1 MWGKKCMNK
10 KIFGIVI
17 CMLFIAT
24 SFTSVA
30 NIQRNTGNLQPP
42 IEWTETYGGS
52 KLDVLHYMQ
61 ATSDGGYIMVGCTY
75 SEGVGN
81 YDVSL
86 IKTDINGHIDWS
98 NTYGGTTRDE
108 GYCVQQT
115 TDNGYIICGES
126 YQSSLDDEGYWIK
139 TDANGNKQYE
149 IIEPRSTNSDMVN
162 CVQQTDDGGYI
173 SVGTTTD
180 YSTSQV
186 WLVKQYSNL
195 YIQWTKNFG
204 TNAGGSW
211 IECTNDGGCIMIGY
225 TESPTHRWQMLLS
238 KIDKNGNEQWF
249 KTFGGTN
256 SEFGNY
262 GIQTTDGGY
271 VIVGVTESFGQG
283 GADIY
288 VIKTDEYGNK
298 EWEKTIGTPGHELG
312 NSIIQTCDGGYFI
325 VGYSLIFGNQDV
337 LAIKLDINGDV
348 DWIDNYGGL
357 SDEIGVYGQQTSDGG
372 YIIAGST
379 ASYGAGE
386 ADFWLIKL
394 ETQTNRPNIP
404 TITGRNNLLVNKEYE
419 FTFIST
425 DPDSDDIFYTVDW
438 GDGNLES
445 WNGPHN
451 SGTAL
456 KLKHTYLSEDNF
468 LIKCKVRDI
477 NGAESSNW
485 GVLNVNTPKDKSTT
499 SRFLDFLS
507 NTFPIFEKILNNY
520 CKQ

>member
-1 MWGKKCMNK
+1 MYK
-10 KIFGIVI
+10 KIFGIII

-30 NIQRNTGNLQPP
+30 NIQSNAGNLQPP

-52 KLDVLHYMQ
+52 KLDVLYYMHI
-61 ATSDGGYIMVGCTY
+61 TSDGGYIMVGYTY
-75 SEGVGN
+75 SEGVAN
-81 YDVSL
+81 YDVYL
-86 IKTDINGHIDWS
+86 IKTDMNGHIDWS
-98 NTYGGTTRDE
+98 NTYGGTTYDE

-115 TDNGYIICGES
+115 TDNGYIICGKS

-139 TDANGNKQYE
+139 TDANGNKQDE
-149 IIEPRSTNSDMVN
+149 IIEPRSTNADMVN

-173 SVGTTTD
+173 SVGTTEED

-204 TNAGGSW
+204 TNAKGKW
-211 IECTNDGGCIMIGY
+211 IECTNDGGYIMIGT
-225 TESPTHRWQMLLS
+225 TESPTHKWQILLS
-238 KIDKNGNEQWF
+238 KINKNGNEQWF

-256 SEFGNY
+256 SESGQY

-271 VIVGVTESFGQG
+271 VIVGATDSFGQG

-288 VIKTDEYGNK
+288 VIKTDEYGNN
-298 EWEKTIGTPGHELG
+298 EWEKTIGTTGHEFG

-325 VGYSLIFGNQDV
+325 VGYSLISGNHDV
-337 LAIKLDINGDV
+337 LVIKLDVNGNV

-357 SDEIGVYGQQTSDGG
+357 SDEIGVYGEQTSDGG
-372 YIIAGST
+372 YIIAGNT

-386 ADFWLIKL
+386 SDFWLIKL
-394 ETQTNRPNIP
+394 ESQTNRPNIP
-404 TITGRNNLLVNKEYE
+404 TITGRTNLLVNKEYE

-438 GDGNLES
+438 GDGTLES

-456 KLKHTYLSEDNF
+456 KLKHTYLSQDNF

-477 NGAESSNW
+477 NGAESDWETLEISM
-485 GVLNVNTPKDKSTT
+485 PKTKVINIPL
-499 SRFLDFLS
+499 FLQRLFQRL
-507 NTFPIFEKILNNY
+507 PIIYKILN
-520 CKQ
+520 QIIL